1 VIKHK
6 CKVLISVVGRLVNPN
21 PLEILG
27 QHRFDGQIVHSAEW
41 RHEIVL
47 KDKEV
52 VVIGNGCKF
61 VCKRS
66 RSCG

>member
-1 VIKHK
+1 MVIEHE
-6 CKVLISVVGRLVNPN
+6 CKVLISAVGRLVNPN

-27 QHRFDGQIVHSAEW
+27 QDKFEGQIVHSAQW
-41 RHEIVL
+41 RRDIVL

-61 VCKRS
+61 VLLS
-66 RSCG
+66 V